1 MTSQFGAPNLNQSS
15 SHAFPKFLPSCRK
28 HKVLTEWKPLQ
39 MYVLTTNIKLI
50 STLGN
55 TQSPFTAAEKT
66 KTTTEFTWAGSTFL
80 SSLICVLTS
89 KPLPRL
95 LVAILSPARAQEKE
109 SFVIHSRARK
119 RSCCSNRTEIKWK
132 GDSCMLPSLLDK
144 WHQQFS
150 KAELLQICIEVWYSE
165 DQNQR
170 DDWQKYAALF
180 AFPWQTNI

>member
-1 MTSQFGAPNLNQSS
+1 MHVSSCTECLSLSLLAMTSQFGAPHLNQSS
-15 SHAFPKFLPSCRK
+15 PTNSSPAAEN
-28 HKVLTEWKPLQ
+28 KVITEWKPLE
-39 MYVLTTNIKLI
+39 MYVLTTNIMLI
-50 STLGN
+50 SILGN

-66 KTTTEFTWAGSTFL
+66 KTTTEFTEQVTHL
-80 SSLICVLTS
+80 CPVSLICVLTS

-132 GDSCMLPSLLDK
+132 GDSCMLPSLSDN

-150 KAELLQICIEVWYSE
+150 KSEELQICIEV
-165 DQNQR
+165 R
-170 DDWQKYAALF
+170 DS
-180 AFPWQTNI
+180 